1 LTGGLGESFHPHKKT
16 KTMKK
21 NGAPSFVK
29 ERSLLFVLLYF
40 IFPSCEPFSSGLI
53 APCLCRR
60 LFTCGTS
67 CKEPRNR
74 NNVELYS
81 SKSSNQPTPNE
92 LTVEKNNNN
101 DDDDD
106 DDDDD
111 SGFQF
116 NDSDDNNDYDD
127 VADFVDDSSIDD
139 DDAVVTDI
147 VQSSDQKIA
156 EIEATIAKN
165 FDADQS
171 VPCFLV

>member
-1 LTGGLGESFHPHKKT
+1 VRVCTRTQK
-16 KTMKK
+16 MKK
-21 NGAPSFVK
+21 NGASC
-29 ERSLLFVLLYF
+29 SLLFVILYY

-67 CKEPRNR
+67 CKEPRHR
-74 NNVELYS
+74 NNIELFS

-92 LTVEKNNNN
+92 LTVEKNN

-111 SGFQF
+111 GGFQF
-116 NDSDDNNDYDD
+116 KDIDDNYDSYDDD

-139 DDAVVTDI
+139 DVDAVVTDI
-147 VQSSDQKIA
+147 VQRSDHMKIA

>member
-1 LTGGLGESFHPHKKT
+1 
-16 KTMKK
+16 
-21 NGAPSFVK
+21 
-29 ERSLLFVLLYF
+29 
-40 IFPSCEPFSSGLI
+40 
-53 APCLCRR
+53 

-92 LTVEKNNNN
+92 FTVEKNNN

-111 SGFQF
+111 NNNNNSGFQF
-116 NDSDDNNDYDD
+116 NDSDDNNDSYD

-139 DDAVVTDI
+139 DDDAVTDI
-147 VQSSDQKIA
+147 VQSSDHMKIA